1 VLQKESSKKEAKMS
15 EKTLNTMGRFTSSV
29 LRAYGQSEE
38 VRDLIVSCSELYKE
52 GYSYN
57 EIGEFAKDF
66 FEHPKKSDGSPL
78 DLTFPQ
84 ITDYGRSIIKIARTL
99 RLIPSDCKRQ
109 NRFGKQD
116 RVLSHNSQ
124 SKPTYRDRK
133 TLQGW
138 MVTTY
143 QIVDSEG
150 HYMVKQF
157 FDTYAERVNNSQIN
171 YVEFGEKLRYFISEI
186 CEKIDSFPK
195 DLEIRD
201 YRTTSHNIIKVL
213 GLWRRRMSLK
223 KRKTNPTVT
232 SQRPVDKVI
241 DVDYTVIQ
249 PVQPTPPVTST
260 TDKLKQAVLMAKE
273 IGAKGVTINPDGSI
287 SINY

>member
-1 VLQKESSKKEAKMS
+1 MS

-29 LRAYGQSEE
+29 IRAYGQSEE
-38 VRDLIVSCSELYKE
+38 VRSLIVSCSELYKE

-109 NRFGKQD
+109 NRSGKQD

-143 QIVDSEG
+143 QRVDSEG

-157 FDTYAERVNNSQIN
+157 FDTYAERINNSQMN
-171 YVEFGEKLRYFISEI
+171 YVEFGEKLRYFISEV

-195 DLEIRD
+195 DLETRD
-201 YRTTSHNIIKVL
+201 YRTTSHNIIKTL
-213 GLWRRRMSLK
+213 GLWKRRMSLK
-223 KRKTNPTVT
+223 KRQTSSTVT
-232 SQRPVDKVI
+232 AQRPIDKVI
-241 DVDYTVIQ
+241 DVDYTVNQ

-273 IGAKGVTINPDGSI
+273 VGAKGVTINPDGSI